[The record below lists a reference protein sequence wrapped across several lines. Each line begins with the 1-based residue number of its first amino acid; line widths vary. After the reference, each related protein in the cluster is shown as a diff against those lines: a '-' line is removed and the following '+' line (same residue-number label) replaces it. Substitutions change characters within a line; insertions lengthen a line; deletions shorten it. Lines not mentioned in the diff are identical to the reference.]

1 MAIFNG
7 QIMTS
12 SMRENI
18 LNMQMVSLSGK
29 SCDFRVHNREH
40 PGSIAFDLPQ
50 VIRLSIRMA
59 RGGRSLMEFTG
70 GRKSLLDGGG
80 RKPPEMVAEVL
91 NLDIFRD

>member
-1 MAIFNG
+1 MRFSGTQSSDEDRQG
-7 QIMTS
+7 Q
-12 SMRENI
+12 
-18 LNMQMVSLSGK
+18 LVA
-29 SCDFRVHNREH
+29 REH

-70 GRKSLLDGGG
+70 RKSLLDGGG